1 MGLSIMP
8 FKHNANRRHHI
19 PKMRLRVTKWRQY
32 EAGLR
37 RRGSLTRC
45 RRAAKAAAVG
55 RRLRSSRVGATLAPG
70 GLLGRAIR
78 KTSIPSDRGRPSDGC
93 CKSGRPEYGPLCSC
107 FVRGGCRM
115 AYLDLTP
122 MLQAMRARPS
132 EFEMHGPFLRHIRS
146 QHLLDFDRRGNAR
159 VHARCDCAMLQVS
172 REQSEEMMAAFS
184 AWKIIYWQPHLAQI
198 EAEKR
203 AARINREFASHFRP
217 PGAWRRFL
225 ALFRRNDNP
234 LSLII
239 EDRPIET
246 SRREAQGLKSSEKMS
261 GTGHLELLRR

>member
-8 FKHNANRRHHI
+8 FKHNADRRHHI
-19 PKMRLRVTKWRQY
+19 PKMRLRVTNWRQY

-37 RRGSLTRC
+37 RRGSRC
-45 RRAAKAAAVG
+45 HQSAKTAAVR

-70 GLLGRAIR
+70 GPLGRAVR

-93 CKSGRPEYGPLCSC
+93 SKSGRPVYGLLCSRS
-107 FVRGGCRM
+107 VRGGGM

-122 MLQAMRARPS
+122 MLQAMRARPD
-132 EFEMHGPFLRHIRS
+132 EFEMYGPFLRHIRS

-159 VHARCDCAMLQVS
+159 VHARCYCAMLQVS
-172 REQSEEMMAAFS
+172 LDQSEEMMAAFS
-184 AWKIIYWQPHLAQI
+184 TWKIIYWEPHLAQI

-203 AARINREFASHFRP
+203 AAKINREFASHFRP

-225 ALFRRNDNP
+225 ARFRRNDNP
-234 LSLII
+234 VSLIVADHPD
-239 EDRPIET
+239 ENCATEV
-246 SRREAQGLKSSEKMS
+246 QGGGSSEKVS
-261 GTGHLELLRR
+261 RTEQLELLRS